1 MNSKEFIDSLYS
13 CTTQKELNALKSKLE
28 VEIDAL
34 NSKNTDINGTMKSYI
49 LNNYDLV
56 IKRIFVVP
64 NEEFEGGFVQ
74 KAMFKQANSLEKHL
88 KVPMGTF
95 FHTWNGL
102 KLQRLENFK
111 ETVLEHKDLMKSLGN
126 KQYKEQL
133 EKFKQKEKQIEE
145 MAW

>member
-1 MNSKEFIDSLYS
+1 MNSEEFNKSLYS
-13 CTTQKELNALKSKLE
+13 CSTQKELDALKKELE
-28 VEIDAL
+28 VEL
-34 NSKNTDINGTMKSYI
+34 SNLSNKNTDINGTMKTYI

-56 IKRIFVVP
+56 IQRIFVTP
-64 NEEFEGGFVQ
+64 NEEFKGGFVQ
-74 KAMFKQANSLEKHL
+74 KAMFKQANSLERHL

-111 ETVLEHKDLMKSLGN
+111 KTVEEHKDLMKTLGN

-133 EKFKQKEKQIEE
+133 EKFKHKEEQIKE